1 MTIFIFFPI
10 HPSFQSI
17 LRNLCTWYNI
27 TKQPINWI
35 TIKYDLMND
44 CCIIQNIIQ
53 IWLKNVAWSNH
64 DFHLQYIMHEETH
77 KQLQY
82 LILIYFSNFKKH
94 GMLLTDV
101 FNLYAWTDTT
111 ENCTDLVK
119 DVIFYTLTGSFYILL
134 RLKLNMYYF
143 STWKY

>member
-1 MTIFIFFPI
+1 MTTFFFPI
-10 HPSFQSI
+10 HLSFQSI
-17 LRNLCTWYNI
+17 LRNLCIRCNV
-27 TKQPINWI
+27 TKQPTNWI
-35 TIKYDLMND
+35 RIKYDLMTD
-44 CCIIQNIIQ
+44 CFIIQNIIH

-64 DFHLQYIMHEETH
+64 DFHLQYTMHEETY

-82 LILIYFSNFKKH
+82 LILFYFSNYKKH
-94 GMLLTDV
+94 RMLLMSV
-101 FNLYAWTDTT
+101 FNLYAWT

-134 RLKLNMYYF
+134 RLKINMYYF